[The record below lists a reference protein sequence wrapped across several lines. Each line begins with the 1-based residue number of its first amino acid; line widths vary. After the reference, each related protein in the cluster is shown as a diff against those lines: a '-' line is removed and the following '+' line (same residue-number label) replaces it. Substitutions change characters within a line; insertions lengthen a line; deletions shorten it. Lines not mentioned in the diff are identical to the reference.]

1 LARLDDLPTPP
12 FIVRADMDETLVDQ
26 LKQTL
31 LGLTGHSRDALYAG
45 FTEFQDARMQRW
57 FADLAALP
65 GLAHA
70 A

>member
-1 LARLDDLPTPP
+1 MNA
-12 FIVRADMDETLVDQ
+12 ALVDQ
-26 LKQTL
+26 LQQTL
-31 LGLTGHSRDALYAG
+31 LGLAAHSKDALYAG
-45 FTEFQDARMQRW
+45 FTEYQDACMQRW

>member
-1 LARLDDLPTPP
+1 VRNDLDEAVVT
-12 FIVRADMDETLVDQ
+12 E

-31 LGLTGHSRDALYAG
+31 LGLPADSKGALYAG

-65 GLAHA
+65 ALAHA